1 MLAVPFENLT
11 IHLGGQNVLDPDVN
25 FAKIVDQRRGGWCF
39 ELNGTFARL
48 LEALGFEVTRLAA
61 GVWNDDSGEYSSEFA
76 HLCLRVDLDEPWLV
90 DVGFGENFTT
100 PLRLQTGLD
109 QPRDRFVYRLKPD
122 GERLVV
128 LRDGE
133 PQYRF
138 ALTPRTMDAYRAD
151 CVRLQTTV
159 SGFTKAPRCSM
170 ALPNGRIT
178 MNGLTAIE
186 TLEGERREWELADE
200 VAQREFLRERF
211 GVVVDG
217 PFRPPALSS

>member
-1 MLAVPFENLT
+1 MLTVPFENLT
-11 IHLGGQNVLDPDVN
+11 IHLGGRNVLDPDAN
-25 FAKIVDQRRGGWCF
+25 FAKIVEQRRGGWCF

-61 GVWNDDSGEYSSEFA
+61 GVFDSDRGDYSSEYA
-76 HLCLRVDLDEPWLV
+76 HLALRVDLDEPWLV

-100 PLRLQTGLD
+100 PLRLEVGLD
-109 QPRDRFVYRLKPD
+109 QPRDRFVYRLETD

-133 PQYRF
+133 RQYRF
-138 ALTPRTMDAYRAD
+138 ALTPRTMHVYQAD
-151 CVRLQTTV
+151 CERLQTTV
-159 SGFTKAPRCSM
+159 SAFTHRPSCSM

-178 MNGLTAIE
+178 MSGLTAIE
-186 TLEGERREWELADE
+186 TIDGERSEWPLADE
-200 VAQREFLRERF
+200 AEQVAFLRDRF

-217 PFRPPALSS
+217 PFRPPQLL